1 MKKTILLL
9 GFFGICLATFSQN
22 QICVDVGSGSSG
34 NGSASNPYNTIQ
46 AAVNAASNGDIIK
59 VAKGTYAGA
68 IQIEQKKVQLLGGY
82 AGNGD
87 FNTANPQTNVTIING
102 TSAAP
107 CIYANIDVAISGS
120 LVINGFTIR
129 NGRCG
134 IELQGGWSPN
144 MNNITIENNIIESN
158 GVLELDEWGG
168 ERNGGG
174 IGLCG
179 HNVTLKNNVIR
190 NNKSARGAAITVTS
204 DLTNFL
210 ITDNLIENNTGH
222 SDHGGG
228 VFISGTGT
236 ITRNTFE
243 GNVTGATYG
252 YGWGG
257 AICIFA
263 NPGGTTTV
271 NLSYNTYCNNYAPSR
286 GGAVFV
292 DDGSTVKMEHELLYN
307 NTSKE
312 SGSAIFVD
320 DDGSG
325 KWSTLNMNNCTVS
338 GNSTDG
344 AAMYVNGSL
353 VEVEN
358 SIFWN
363 NGSDFQFVASGI
375 SQAKLTV
382 TYTLTQQGYT
392 GTGNITSN
400 PLFAN
405 AANGDFHLQSTN
417 GRFNPAN
424 GQWVNDAANSPAIDV
439 GNPLSDFSNEP
450 APNGGRVNLG
460 FYGNTAEASKSATT
474 GNEVT
479 TSASWTIFPN
489 PAKESIT
496 IGSLPVGSGVTIT
509 DLTGKKVHSSV
520 IHNEQT
526 TISTA
531 NFANGVYIVKTINNG
546 IITGKKLIVN
556 K

>member
-1 MKKTILLL
+1 MKKTIFLL
-9 GFFGICLATFSQN
+9 GFIGCCLLTYSQK
-22 QICVDVGSGSSG
+22 QICVGTNSGSGD
-34 NGSASNPYNTIQ
+34 GSASNPYPTIQ
-46 AAVNAASNGDIIK
+46 AAVNAAANGDIIK

-68 IQIEQKKVQLLGGY
+68 ILIEQKKVQLLGGY

-87 FNTANPQTNVTIING
+87 FNTANPQANVTILNG

-120 LVINGFTIR
+120 LIINGFTIR

-210 ITDNLIENNTGH
+210 ITDNRIENNTGH

-236 ITRNTFE
+236 ITRNTFD

-257 AICIFA
+257 AMCIFA

-271 NLSYNTYCNNYAPSR
+271 NLSYNTYRNNYAPSR

-307 NTSKE
+307 NTSEE

-344 AAMYVNGSL
+344 AAMYINGS
-353 VEVEN
+353 VVQVEN

-363 NGSDFQFVASGI
+363 NGSDFQFVASGV

-405 AANGDFHLQSTN
+405 AANGDFHVQSMN
-417 GRFNPAN
+417 GRYNPAN
-424 GQWVNDAANSPAIDV
+424 GQWVNDAANSPAIDA
-439 GNPLSDFSNEP
+439 GNPTSDYANEP
-450 APNGGRVNLG
+450 APNGNRVNMG
-460 FYGNTAEASKSATT
+460 CYGNTAEASKSQGT
-474 GNEVT
+474 GNKEIT
-479 TSASWTIFPN
+479 QKEWNIFPT
-489 PAKESIT
+489 PAKENIT
-496 IGSLPVGSGVTIT
+496 IGPLPIGSRVNIT
-509 DLTGKKVHSSV
+509 DLTGRKVYSSV
-520 IHNEQT
+520 INNEQT
-526 TISTA
+526 TFDTA
-531 NFANGVYIVKTINNG
+531 NFTNGIYIVQVTING
-546 IITGKKLIVN
+546 AVAVKKFIVS